1 MSGNKLPEP
10 SPRTTKLSGPTDF
23 KVNIYLHQLSENAS
37 HSSKT
42 KTKPQVNKTGH
53 SPAGTRCPAA
63 GNGPRA
69 VSSAGAAAGQEAAAV
84 RRAPGSG
91 AHSSPAPAL
100 PWCPRPNPRWDVHE
114 ATTRTL

>member
-53 SPAGTRCPAA
+53 SPAGTRCRAGGRCRPPSPRERCSQFPCPSPAVVPPPEPPLGCA
-63 GNGPRA
+63 RGYNQSFVILFAPS
-69 VSSAGAAAGQEAAAV
+69 VSS
-84 RRAPGSG
+84 
-91 AHSSPAPAL
+91 
-100 PWCPRPNPRWDVHE
+100 
-114 ATTRTL
+114 